1 MDQPLISV
9 DAALHALASANT
21 PDELIT
27 IADQARR
34 HCRCIAERLSEQAA
48 NFHHP
53 GTNQFF
59 TKRPLARRLYEITK
73 VKIAE
78 HQIAFDCWLEPAA
91 GEGAFFDLLPA
102 ANRLGIEIETRNV

>member
-1 MDQPLISV
+1 MRLYMPSLRPTRLTSLLRSQIR
-9 DAALHALASANT
+9 
-21 PDELIT
+21 
-27 IADQARR
+27 RR
-34 HCRCIAERLSEQAA
+34 HCRCIAERLSEQSAS
-48 NFHHP
+48 FHHP